1 MQFSN
6 MRVDEVADYAADFSR
21 MIQLAPLEIQIWII
35 GDIDD
40 EILPVDAQIL
50 SEAATLWRSFSTDK
64 DPFSE

>member
-1 MQFSN
+1 
-6 MRVDEVADYAADFSR
+6 
-21 MIQLAPLEIQIWII
+21 LAPLEIQIWII